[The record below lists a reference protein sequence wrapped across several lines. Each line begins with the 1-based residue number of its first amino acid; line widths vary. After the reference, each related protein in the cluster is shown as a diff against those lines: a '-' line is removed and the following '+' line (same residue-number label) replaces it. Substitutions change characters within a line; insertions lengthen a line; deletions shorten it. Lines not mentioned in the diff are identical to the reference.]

1 MWSRARTAYLS
12 AIAWGNTQQSFL
24 RTALV
29 NGAQLAVLSGF
40 ALAQPLLDI
49 LSKNPEFFAIRGST
63 STQIV
68 LFALFIVFVPPLVL
82 LAVEL
87 LVAVFSRRAASIVH
101 LVFVAGLVAVVV
113 LHALTNDSS
122 LTGVTSLVVAAAA
135 GIGGAVLYA
144 RAAVARS
151 FLTVLTPAPF
161 IFLALFFSSS
171 GISKLVFPSTP
182 PVKEEHVSTKT
193 PKTPVVLI
201 VFDEFAPVSL
211 MNRSEHVDAARYP
224 NFAKLENTSTWYR
237 SATTVMWLTEVA
249 VPSILTGI
257 LPNPHKKLLPIYSDH
272 PNNIFTLLGGSYK
285 VEGVESITHM
295 CPASI
300 CKQVKG
306 EQSAQEVKGTS
317 GSLANDAGV
326 VYLHLLLPSPYVD
339 SVPQISDSWGNF
351 GQPEHT
357 EVQTTHGPVL
367 PCARN
372 VCRFVSTFHRGG
384 GKPTAYILHSL
395 LPHVPYLYLPSGKA
409 YGIEVPILRGVRHGI
424 WLQPW
429 PALQS
434 YQRFLL
440 QTEYTDRAL
449 GYMMKRLKA
458 KGIWNKALVI
468 VLADHGVSFR
478 HQQPRRLPTPG
489 NMQDIAFVPLFV
501 KLPHQHRGRIDDGLA
516 RTVDVVPTIARY
528 LHLKIPY
535 HVDGKPLIGRRL
547 PQDGT
552 VSLLIGNGKYATARL
567 SDLQALRRQALAGQ
581 LATFGTTPA
590 DLYRIGPHQEL
601 LGRLVSG
608 LSTHP
613 SRSTSVQL
621 SNENLLRTVDTRS
634 GLLPTWV
641 QGKVSGPLDSQ
652 DLAVAVNGR
661 VAAVTQTFVVGGVT
675 GFDAMVPEGSL
686 HDGRNDVSV
695 FAVQPDGSLEEL
707 RGSSVTTTIQTHGGL
722 QVIASTGG
730 KAIPIRQQA
739 LAGQVRVKAGPTFEF
754 DGTASDAAKQHK
766 VDAVM
771 VFVDGEQ
778 VYASKAS
785 LIQPKSM
792 LGQVR
797 TQNPYGFQFDLPASL
812 LPKPGSGH
820 KVRVFAV
827 RGGAAG
833 ELRYLGTWP
842 WGH

>member
-1 MWSRARTAYLS
+1 M
-12 AIAWGNTQQSFL
+12 
-24 RTALV
+24 
-29 NGAQLAVLSGF
+29 LSGF

-49 LSKNPEFFAIRGST
+49 LSKNPEFFAIRRST

-68 LFALFIVFVPPLVL
+68 LFALFVVLVPPLAL
-82 LAVEL
+82 LGVEL
-87 LVAVFSRRAASIVH
+87 LVAVFSRPAASIVH
-101 LVFVAGLVAVVV
+101 LVFVGGLVAVVV
-113 LHALTNDSS
+113 LHGLTNDSR
-122 LTGVTSLVVAAAA
+122 LTGVVSLVVAAAA

-144 RAAVARS
+144 RTPLARS

-161 IFLALFFSSS
+161 IFLALFISSS
-171 GISKLVFPSTP
+171 GISKLVFPKTP
-182 PVKEEHVSTKT
+182 PVKKEHVSSKT

-211 MNRSEHVDAARYP
+211 MNSSEHVDAARYP
-224 NFAKLENTSTWYR
+224 SFAKLENTSTWYR

-249 VPSILTGI
+249 VPSIFTGV
-257 LPNPHKKLLPIYSDH
+257 LPLPHKKLLPIYSDH
-272 PNNIFTLLGGSYK
+272 PNNIFTLLGGSYN
-285 VEGVESITHM
+285 VQGVESITHM

-300 CKQVKG
+300 CKEVKG
-306 EQSAQEVKGTS
+306 QQSAQEVKGTT
-317 GSLANDAGV
+317 GSLANDASV
-326 VYLHLLLPSPYVD
+326 VYLHLVLPAPYVD

-351 GQPEHT
+351 GQAEHA
-357 EVQTTHGPVL
+357 EVQTTHAAGPIL

-372 VCRFVSTFHRGG
+372 VCRFTSTFRRD

-395 LPHVPYLYLPSGKA
+395 LPHVPYLYLPSAKA

-424 WLQPW
+424 WQQQW

-434 YQRFLL
+434 YQRYLL

-449 GYMMKRLKA
+449 GYMMRRLKA

-489 NMQDIAFVPLFV
+489 NMEDISFVPLFV
-501 KLPHQHRGRIDDGLA
+501 KLPHQQRGRIDDGLA

-528 LHLKIPY
+528 LHLNIPY
-535 HVDGKPLIGRRL
+535 HVDGKPLIGRKL

-552 VSLLIGNGKYATARL
+552 VSLLIGKGKYATARL
-567 SDLQALRRQALAGQ
+567 SDLQALRRQALAEQ

-590 DLYRIGPHQEL
+590 DLYRVGPHQEL

-613 SRSTSVQL
+613 GKASVQL
-621 SNENLLRTVDTRS
+621 SNENLLRTVDTHS
-634 GLLPTWV
+634 GLLPTWI
-641 QGKVSGPLDSQ
+641 QGDVSGPLGSQ

-661 VAAVTQTFVVGGVT
+661 VAAVTQTFDLGGVT
-675 GFDAMVPEGSL
+675 KFDAMVPEGSL

-695 FAVQPDGSLEEL
+695 FAVRPDGSLEEL
-707 RGSSVTTTIQTHGGL
+707 RGSSVTTTLTTRGGV
-722 QVIASTGG
+722 QVITSTGG
-730 KAIPIRQQA
+730 TAIPVRQQA
-739 LAGQVRVKAGPTFEF
+739 LTGSVEAKPGPTFEF
-754 DGTASDAAKQHK
+754 DGSASDAAHRNK
-766 VDAVM
+766 VDAVK

-778 VYASKAS
+778 VYASRAS

-797 TQNPYGFQFDLPASL
+797 KQNPYGFQFDLPASL
-812 LPKPGSGH
+812 LPKPGSRH

-833 ELRYLGTWP
+833 ELRYLRTWP